1 MEVILLEKVTNLGNL
16 GDTVNVKPGFARNFL
31 VPKGA
36 ALPATK
42 ANREQFE
49 ARRAELEAR
58 EKENRVAAEARRDR
72 LVEIDTIAISAH
84 AGTEGKLFGSVGSGD
99 IAAAIIAAGVEVH
112 RHEVRLDQGAFREVG
127 DYEVVIHLHPEVET
141 TVAIAVVPTE

>member
-16 GDTVNVKPGFARNFL
+16 GDTVSVKPGFARNYL
-31 VPKGA
+31 MPKGA

-49 ARRAELEAR
+49 SRRAELEAKEKDNLNAAQIR
-58 EKENRVAAEARRDR
+58 ETQ
-72 LVEIDTIAISAH
+72 LVGLDVIAISAH
-84 AGTEGKLFGSVGSGD
+84 AGNEGKLFGSVGSSD
-99 IAAAIIAAGVEVH
+99 IADAVSAAGVEIH
-112 RHEVRLDQGAFREVG
+112 KREVRLDRGSLREVG

-141 TVAIAVVPTE
+141 TIAIAVVPSE